1 MTYLT
6 GIIFA
11 FMALFC
17 WGFGD
22 FFIQKTARLVGSWK
36 ALFYIAAFGSIVLF
50 PFIFGE
56 LFTLNTEKF
65 LLLILLSIIVVFG
78 ALFDFEAM
86 RQGKIAIVEPI
97 IGLELPLTVG
107 LGITLGNEII
117 NVWQGLLILAVFIG
131 IILAITAH
139 HPNYPHK
146 KLSLEKGVIL
156 AGIAAIGMALTNF
169 MIGTASQSTSPLLT
183 IWFSHTAVA
192 LVCLIYLIF
201 RRQFK
206 STLSD
211 LKKYPKPILAES
223 VLDNSAWI
231 SFAFA
236 TTYIPIS
243 IATTISESYIT
254 ITVLLG
260 LFIGKEKLHKYQ
272 IFGAFLAIAGIIA
285 LSAISQ

>member
-1 MTYLT
+1 MAYLS

-11 FMALFC
+11 FIALLS

-22 FFIQKTARLVGSWK
+22 FFIQKTTRLVGSWK
-36 ALFYIAAFGSIVLF
+36 ALFYIAALGSIVLF

-56 LFTLNTEKF
+56 LFTLNQEKF
-65 LLLILLSIIVVFG
+65 LILIILSVIVVFG

-107 LGITLGNEII
+107 LGITLGHEQI
-117 NVWQGLLILAVFIG
+117 NFWQGLLIFTVFIG

-139 HPNYPHK
+139 QPNYTHK

-169 MIGTASQSTSPLLT
+169 MIGTSSQSTSPLMT
-183 IWFSHTAVA
+183 VWFSHTVVA
-192 LVCLIYLIF
+192 LVCLIYLVL
-201 RRQFK
+201 RHQLK
-206 STLSD
+206 STFSD
-211 LKKYPKPILAES
+211 LKKYPLPILAES
-223 VLDNSAWI
+223 IFDNSAWI

-236 TTYIPIS
+236 TTFIPIS
-243 IATTISESYIT
+243 IATTISESYIAL
-254 ITVLLG
+254 TVLLG
-260 LFIGKEKLHKYQ
+260 LFVGKEKLHRYQ
-272 IFGAFLAIAGIIA
+272 IFGAFLAISGIIA